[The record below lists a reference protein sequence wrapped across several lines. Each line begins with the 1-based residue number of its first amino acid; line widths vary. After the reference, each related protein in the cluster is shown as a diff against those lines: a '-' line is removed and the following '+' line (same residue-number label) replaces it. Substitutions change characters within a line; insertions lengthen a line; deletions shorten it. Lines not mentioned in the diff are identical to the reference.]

1 MTKPK
6 CKCPP
11 DSPFHWKHD
20 QRPSIFLRD
29 PHIKAA
35 ATISHNQTMVIER
48 AREQGKDLSHL
59 PGLSEKVAKM
69 PTRISVKEFNIFSRA
84 GAKL

>member
-1 MTKPK
+1 MTRPK
-6 CKCPP
+6 CKCHA
-11 DSPFHWKHD
+11 DSPFRWKD
-20 QRPSIFLRD
+20 DTRLSIFAQD

-35 ATISHNQTMVIER
+35 VTLSHNQTMVIER
-48 AREQGKDLSHL
+48 AREQGRDISHV
-59 PGLSEKVAKM
+59 PGLSEKPPQM